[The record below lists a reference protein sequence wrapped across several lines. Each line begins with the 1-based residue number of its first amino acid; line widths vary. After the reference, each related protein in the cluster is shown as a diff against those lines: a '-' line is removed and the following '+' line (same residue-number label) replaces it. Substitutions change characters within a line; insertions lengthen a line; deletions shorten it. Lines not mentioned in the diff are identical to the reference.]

1 MTRRPPRP
9 RPSSTLLVRR
19 YVSVCVCVSLS
30 LSRSLKTSPF
40 FDPARPP
47 VLSTYL
53 CILIR
58 LWTSCKRTHT
68 PLVVCV
74 CVCVCVCGAWSDCV
88 TPDNARDALIVGA
101 ERNREI
107 QRKTEVDAHIYA
119 RARTH
124 THTQMIGG
132 KGETEVHVR
141 AVCLAGGKG
150 FTYSDE
156 GSVTYTL
163 TGPFLCVPAYTKIY
177 ALTDKARW
185 FSERCPL
192 ESFLMDVF
200 SIVLSEMSSRS
211 RSRTLL
217 LYTCRQI
224 CSVHVG
230 DHKPTHTHTHTHT
243 HTWLSDEAT

>member
-1 MTRRPPRP
+1 MRTYTR
-9 RPSSTLLVRR
+9 
-19 YVSVCVCVSLS
+19 
-30 LSRSLKTSPF
+30 
-40 FDPARPP
+40 
-47 VLSTYL
+47 
-53 CILIR
+53 
-58 LWTSCKRTHT
+58 
-68 PLVVCV
+68 
-74 CVCVCVCGAWSDCV
+74 
-88 TPDNARDALIVGA
+88 
-101 ERNREI
+101 
-107 QRKTEVDAHIYA
+107 AH
-119 RARTH
+119 TH

-156 GSVTYTL
+156 GSVTYTLTGPFLCVPASTKIYFFFWGSVTYTL

-211 RSRTLL
+211 RTRTLL
-217 LYTCRQI
+217 L
-224 CSVHVG
+224 
-230 DHKPTHTHTHTHT
+230 
-243 HTWLSDEAT
+243 